1 MYLYK
6 TTQTQSNIKQSLI
19 DWLKGTMIAVIMLII
34 TTFGIRAMGSTW
46 YVDGK
51 EVTKG
56 EALIAK
62 ARDAKRKVVKQDE
75 MEISDKGT
83 LKAVKVQ
90 K

>member
-1 MYLYK
+1 MNTK
-6 TTQTQSNIKQSLI
+6 TIVYVAVTLILALSNKVMAS
-19 DWLKGTMIAVIMLII
+19 
-34 TTFGIRAMGSTW
+34 TF

-56 EALIAK
+56 QALIAK
-62 ARDAKRKVVKQDE
+62 AKNDKVKVTKVDE

-83 LKAVKVQ
+83 LKAIKAT

>member
-1 MYLYK
+1 MSRNQKIMIYLGIVLAL
-6 TTQTQSNIKQSLI
+6 Q
-19 DWLKGTMIAVIMLII
+19 I
-34 TTFGIRAMGSTW
+34 TSVAFASTW
-46 YVDGK
+46 YADGK

-62 ARDAKRKVVKQDE
+62 ARNAKVKVVKQDE

-83 LKAVKVQ
+83 LKAIKA